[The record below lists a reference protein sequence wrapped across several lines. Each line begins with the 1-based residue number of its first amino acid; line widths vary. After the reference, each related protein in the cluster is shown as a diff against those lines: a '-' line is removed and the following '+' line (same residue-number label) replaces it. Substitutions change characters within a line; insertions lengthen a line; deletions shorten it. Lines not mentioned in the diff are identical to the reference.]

1 MGSGGTCSPTGR
13 GSRRCDVSIFLDV
26 GIVLFAAT
34 LALIMW
40 RRDQDDDERKRLE
53 RRRQEI
59 IDRIS
64 RGL

>member
-1 MGSGGTCSPTGR
+1 M
-13 GSRRCDVSIFLDV
+13 SIFLDV